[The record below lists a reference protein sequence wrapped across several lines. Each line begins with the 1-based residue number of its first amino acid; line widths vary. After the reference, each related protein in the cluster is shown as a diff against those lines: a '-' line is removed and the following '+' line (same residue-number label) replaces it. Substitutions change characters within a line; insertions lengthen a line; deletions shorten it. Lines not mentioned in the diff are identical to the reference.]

1 MYKKLADVTIHFLF
15 RFLKS
20 NLRNYNI
27 KYIINTWYFTLSILV
42 VIPIRPLTT
51 ITLTF
56 DDKIFHKT
64 F

>member
-1 MYKKLADVTIHFLF
+1 MYKKLTDVTIRFLF

-27 KYIINTWYFTLSILV
+27 KYIINTWYFTLSIFV
-42 VIPIRPLTT
+42 VIPIRSLTA

-56 DDKIFHKT
+56 DDEIFQKT